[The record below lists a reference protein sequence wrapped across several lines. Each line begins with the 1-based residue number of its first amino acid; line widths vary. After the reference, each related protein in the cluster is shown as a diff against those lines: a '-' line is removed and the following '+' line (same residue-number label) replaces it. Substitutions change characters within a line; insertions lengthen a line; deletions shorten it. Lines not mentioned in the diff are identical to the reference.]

1 MVFANRRN
9 EMIRKFVLGAGI
21 TDERVVNAM
30 SKVPRHLFVEP
41 AISHRA
47 YEGTSLPIGFGQTIS
62 HPTTVALMSAAL
74 RLEGSEK
81 VLEIGTG
88 SGYQAAVLAEIG
100 VRVFTIERIPELAQR
115 AQHLFEELNYFT
127 IAAKIGDGSPG
138 WVKFAPFQRILLT
151 AHSSEI
157 PPSLVDQLDENGI
170 LLMPVG
176 DKDKQNLVKLTKTNG
191 KFLQETISSAN
202 FVPMIYKT

>member
-191 KFLQETISSAN
+191 KFLQETISTVN

>member
-74 RLEGSEK
+74 RFEGSEK
-81 VLEIGTG
+81 VLEIGTC

-100 VRVFTIERIPELAQR
+100 ARVFTIERIPELAQR

-170 LLMPVG
+170 LLMPIG
-176 DKDKQNLVKLTKTNG
+176 DKDKQNLVKLTKTRG
-191 KFLQETISSAN
+191 EFLQETISAAN

>member
-100 VRVFTIERIPELAQR
+100 ARVFTIERIPELAQR

-170 LLMPVG
+170 LLMPIG
-176 DKDKQNLVKLTKTNG
+176 DKDKQNLVKLTKTRG
-191 KFLQETISSAN
+191 EFLQETISAAN